1 MSTIYPDLT
10 PEQERLILRKHWAAR
25 AREPENRLKYYEYR
39 SARLEED
46 PKFRER
52 VNEYAKNYYAKRR
65 ERIQNDPAYKAETQ
79 AKRRAYYQRKKAES
93 KAFKD
98 LIP

>member
-1 MSTIYPDLT
+1 M
-10 PEQERLILRKHWAAR
+10 
-25 AREPENRLKYYEYR
+25 
-39 SARLEED
+39 
-46 PKFRER
+46 
-52 VNEYAKNYYAKRR
+52 NEYARKYFANRR
-65 ERIQNDPAYKAETQ
+65 ERLQNDPVYEAETQ

>member
-1 MSTIYPDLT
+1 MSTTYPDIT
-10 PEQERLILRKHWAAR
+10 PDQERLILRKHWAAR
-25 AREPENRLKYYEYR
+25 AREPENRARYYEYR
-39 SARLEED
+39 NGRLKKD
-46 PKFRER
+46 PEFRER
-52 VNEYAKNYYAKRR
+52 VNEYARKYYANRR
-65 ERIQNDPAYKAETQ
+65 ERLQNDPAYKAETQ

>member
-1 MSTIYPDLT
+1 MSTIYPDIT

-25 AREPENRLKYYEYR
+25 AREPENRAKYYKYR
-39 SARLEED
+39 SKRLEQDSE
-46 PKFRER
+46 FRER
-52 VNEYAKNYYAKRR
+52 VNEYARKYYANRR
-65 ERIQNDPAYKAETQ
+65 ERLQNDPEYKAETQ

-93 KAFKD
+93 NALKD

>member
-1 MSTIYPDLT
+1 MNMLKIYYT
-10 PEQERLILRKHWAAR
+10 
-25 AREPENRLKYYEYR
+25 
-39 SARLEED
+39 
-46 PKFRER
+46 
-52 VNEYAKNYYAKRR
+52 KRR
-65 ERIQNDPAYKAETQ
+65 ERLQNDPAYKAETQ